1 MVTPRKKT
9 PTKPEVA
16 ASKPAPV
23 RALFGPGAEEIE
35 NPGPESVEIISPA
48 VPKKKRV
55 ALVPSVGVEKRSEE
69 EKSPA
74 KGQKIFCSSNFL
86 IVCSNLPIFK
96 LSIASSKR

>member
-23 RALFGPGAEEIE
+23 RSLFGPGAEEIE
-35 NPGPESVEIISPA
+35 NPVPESVEIGRSA

-55 ALVPSVGVEKRSEE
+55 ALVPSVGVEKRSED

-74 KGQKIFCSSNFL
+74 KGPKNYSF
-86 IVCSNLPIFK
+86 
-96 LSIASSKR
+96 